1 MSGMP
6 ARRQPRHP
14 ALDAFEP
21 ELRIRLAGSADRG
34 VLTGLAALDSQKPL
48 HGDAL
53 IAELD
58 GIAVAALSLRDG
70 RLVADPFAP
79 TAAVSDHLQLRA
91 ASITATKRPTAP
103 RLHLHRLAPAR

>member
-1 MSGMP
+1 MQAG
-6 ARRQPRHP
+6 RQAPHP
-14 ALDAFEP
+14 ALDAEH

-34 VLTGLAALDSQKPL
+34 VLTGLAALDSQQPL
-48 HGDAL
+48 DGDAL

-79 TAAVSDHLQLRA
+79 TAVVGDHLQLRA
-91 ASITATKRPTAP
+91 ASITATERPTAP
-103 RLHLHRLAPAR
+103 HIRLHRLAPAR